1 MTSVLGDSS
10 MSKELQMLEDRA
22 LSPHQEAVLFEALKK
37 IYPAGFEEQ
46 PQAEETFEVEI
57 HTRSYWFRKRY
68 IPWIGSFTSLK
79 NQKILEIGA
88 GTGTSAIPLAEQG
101 AYVFSIDIN
110 AAGLEV
116 ARIRSRLHGLD
127 HLTDFNLGNAEEV
140 GETFKGKQFDM
151 VVYFAS
157 LEHMTYSERIQTL
170 QAAWLLLSPGGH
182 LVVVDSPNRLWYFDE
197 HTSFTNFFHWLPND
211 VAIDYAKHTG
221 REGFNKEF
229 DVAVSD
235 ADVRL
240 ARWGR
245 GISIHDFQIAIGP
258 VESCPVEQ
266 LWTSGEWDYR
276 RGTQPEWATWQA
288 TTLAGRYHA
297 LMQEICPRLPSAWL
311 ESEIAIAL
319 RKPMR

>member
-1 MTSVLGDSS
+1 

-68 IPWIGSFTSLK
+68 IPWIESFTSLK

-170 QAAWLLLSPGGH
+170 QAAWLLLSPGGTW
-182 LVVVDSPNRLWYFDE
+182 SSS
-197 HTSFTNFFHWLPND
+197 T
-211 VAIDYAKHTG
+211 
-221 REGFNKEF
+221 
-229 DVAVSD
+229 
-235 ADVRL
+235 
-240 ARWGR
+240 ARIAF
-245 GISIHDFQIAIGP
+245 GISMNIRRSPIFFIGFQTMWPSTTRNIQEEKASIR
-258 VESCPVEQ
+258 SS
-266 LWTSGEWDYR
+266 TS
-276 RGTQPEWATWQA
+276 PS
-288 TTLAGRYHA
+288 
-297 LMQEICPRLPSAWL
+297 LMQTFVSHAG
-311 ESEIAIAL
+311 AAA
-319 RKPMR
+319 